1 MLNHTRLRPKPLQ
14 PKTLQQLR
22 HTYHQR
28 GVSLLEVLIALVLL
42 VTTLLGATA
51 LQITGLQTNRSAY
64 YRTQA
69 SLLAYDIA
77 DRIRL
82 NAVYASGNNN
92 RYSLSTASMGT
103 PSTSNCV
110 TNVAGC
116 SAEQIRDLDIREW
129 AENFIDING
138 VGQDGGNYRSV
149 LPGGSGLVV
158 ASGSS
163 FSVQVSWQE
172 LDWNVT
178 NAGNKSDTTK
188 SFMLDFN
195 ASR

>member
-1 MLNHTRLRPKPLQ
+1 MLISARPSLQRLKRFNRINQ
-14 PKTLQQLR
+14 
-22 HTYHQR
+22 QR
-28 GVSLLEVLIALVLL
+28 GVSMMEVLIALVLL

-82 NAVYASGNNN
+82 NAVYATGDND
-92 RYSLSTASMGT
+92 RYSISTSSMAT
-103 PSTSNCV
+103 PSGSTCA

-116 SAEQIRDLDIREW
+116 TAEQIRNIDLREW

-138 VGQDGGNYRSV
+138 VGQDGGNYRNL
-149 LPGGSGLVV
+149 LPGGAGVV
-158 ASGSS
+158 TASGSS

-172 LDWNVT
+172 LDWNVSSDS
-178 NAGNKSDTTK
+178 NKADTTK
-188 SFMLDFN
+188 TFTLDFT
-195 ASR
+195 ATR